1 MEDRDR
7 YQVIFYKSVDGYCPV
22 EEFLDLIPVKV
33 RAKVAKWIIRLE
45 ECGPDLPRP
54 FADVVRGKIKE
65 LRLVFAS
72 HQYRFLYY
80 FSHKYIIIT
89 HGFVK
94 KTEMVPENE
103 IQRAINAM
111 LNFEDRIRKGEIVS

>member
-1 MEDRDR
+1 MENKDT
-7 YQVIFYKSVDGYCPV
+7 YQVVFYKSVNGYCPT
-22 EEFLDLIPVKV
+22 EEFLESIPVKV

-54 FADVVRGKIKE
+54 YADVVRGKIRE

-80 FSHKYIIIT
+80 FSHKHIIT

-94 KTEMVPENE
+94 KTQMVQENE
-103 IQRAINAM
+103 IQRANKAM
-111 LNFEDRIRKGEIVS
+111 LDFEDRIRKGEIVL

>member
-54 FADVVRGKIKE
+54 FADVVRGKIK
-65 LRLVFAS
+65 
-72 HQYRFLYY
+72 
-80 FSHKYIIIT
+80 
-89 HGFVK
+89 
-94 KTEMVPENE
+94 
-103 IQRAINAM
+103 
-111 LNFEDRIRKGEIVS
+111 

>member
-1 MEDRDR
+1 MENKDT
-7 YQVIFYKSVDGYCPV
+7 YQVVFYKSANGYCPT
-22 EEFLDLIPVKV
+22 EEFLESIPVKV
-33 RAKVAKWIIRLE
+33 RAKVAKWIIRPE

-54 FADVVRGKIKE
+54 YADVLRGKIRE

-103 IQRAINAM
+103 IQKANNAM
-111 LNFEDRIRKGEIVS
+111 LDFEDRVRKGEIVS

>member
-1 MEDRDR
+1 MEDKDT
-7 YQVIFYKSVDGYCPV
+7 YQVIFYKSANGHCPT
-22 EEFLDLIPVKV
+22 EEFLESIPVKV
-33 RAKVAKWIIRLE
+33 RAKVAKWIIMLE
-45 ECGPDLPRP
+45 EYGPDLPRP
-54 FADVVRGKIKE
+54 YADVVRGKIRE

-89 HGFVK
+89 QGFVK

-103 IQRAINAM
+103 IQRANNAM
-111 LNFEDRIRKGEIVS
+111 LDFEDRMRKGEIVS

>member
-1 MEDRDR
+1 MEDKDT
-7 YQVIFYKSVDGYCPV
+7 YQVIFYKSVNGHCPTA
-22 EEFLDLIPVKV
+22 EFLESIPVKV

-45 ECGPDLPRP
+45 EYGPDLPRP
-54 FADVVRGKIKE
+54 YADVVRGKIRE

-94 KTEMVPENE
+94 KTGMVPENE
-103 IQRAINAM
+103 IQRANNAM
-111 LNFEDRIRKGEIVS
+111 LDFEDRIRKGEVVL

>member
-1 MEDRDR
+1 MEDKDT
-7 YQVIFYKSVDGYCPV
+7 YQVIFYKSPNGHCPT
-22 EEFLDLIPVKV
+22 EEFLESIPVKV

-45 ECGPDLPRP
+45 EYGPDLPRP
-54 FADVVRGKIKE
+54 YADVVRGKIRE
-65 LRLVFAS
+65 LRLIFAS

-80 FSHKYIIIT
+80 FSHKYIIII

-103 IQRAINAM
+103 IQRANNAM
-111 LNFEDRIRKGEIVS
+111 LDFEDRMRKGEIVS

>member
-1 MEDRDR
+1 MEDKDT
-7 YQVIFYKSVDGYCPV
+7 YQVIFYKSANGHCPT
-22 EEFLDLIPVKV
+22 EELLESMSVKV

-54 FADVVRGKIKE
+54 YADVVRGKIRE

-72 HQYRFLYY
+72 RQYRFLYY

-103 IQRAINAM
+103 IQKANNAM
-111 LNFEDRIRKGEIVS
+111 LDFEDRVRKGEIVS